1 MDPKVPAGILFDLD
15 GTLADTVELILMSYR
30 HTMTVHLGTAPPDER
45 WLATIGTPLP
55 IQLADFAR
63 DETERLAMRET
74 YVAYQ
79 RGIHDEMVRAFPSA
93 TEVLGALR
101 DRGTRVAVVTSK
113 AAGIARRTMEVC
125 GLWGLVDFVVA
136 GDEVV
141 RGKPDPEPVLRA
153 LSGVGL
159 AGRAGEV
166 VFVGDAPVDLRA
178 GRAAGTRTAAVGW
191 GPHRRSVWEAERPD
205 YFLERLTDVLRI
217 PG

>member
-1 MDPKVPAGILFDLD
+1 VD
-15 GTLADTVELILMSYR
+15 LILMSYR
-30 HTMTVHLGTAPPDER
+30 HTMTVHLGAAPPDER

-79 RGIHDEMVRAFPSA
+79 RGIHDEMARAFPGA
-93 TEVLGALR
+93 VEVLGALR

-153 LSGVGL
+153 LSGVGF

-191 GPHRRSVWEAERPD
+191 GPHRRSVLEAERPD
-205 YFLERLTDVLRI
+205 YFLERLTDVLTI